1 MYSAKSKVGYL
12 CICYVVVWLVLVYG
26 NIWGQLK
33 KSTPPPLFPLRR
45 SERYCCSTS
54 VRPQADGSFH
64 FHWWRAPVP
73 LRPSEGEEGGGC
85 SFSAV
90 PKFRRR
96 PTPTIPL
103 HSKFIND
110 QLCFWHH
117 TFSTNSSSTISSS
130 ILSTTRRGEL
140 YVFLFVTFYLRFHK
154 KMITFSRRLVWA
166 PVSDG
171 IWSIF
176 ASVYLFV
183 TFYPCPFP
191 PLPSKWG
198 LRCVLRLCIISS
210 NESELTGNASR
221 RPITS
226 SKNGRE
232 GLTL

>member
-1 MYSAKSKVGYL
+1 MAFVT
-12 CICYVVVWLVLVYG
+12 
-26 NIWGQLK
+26 NI
-33 KSTPPPLFPLRR
+33 
-45 SERYCCSTS
+45 RYASPTFGGG
-54 VRPQADGSFH
+54 RG
-64 FHWWRAPVP
+64 
-73 LRPSEGEEGGGC
+73 GEGC

-90 PKFRRR
+90 PKFCRI
-96 PTPTIPL
+96 PKPTIPL